1 MKNALVFL
9 FLWCSHCAVSQKVAV
24 VLSGGGAKGL
34 AHAGVLMALEENNI
48 PIDYI
53 VGTSMGAVVGAFYAA
68 GYSASDIVALGR
80 SNELQDW
87 IKNKPKNDYRYLQE
101 RESVNPAWVSLN
113 LRIDSSFS
121 ATFGTHLSKDH
132 FLNLELSRKLAA
144 ATKKSNGD
152 FDKLFIPY
160 RATASEIFT
169 EKEIVL
175 KSGNLYEAARAS
187 MAVPFIYRPV
197 EINNKLL
204 FDGGIYNN
212 FPVEIARSEFNPD
225 LTIGVNVASKK
236 LKEYPYKKDNNLVA
250 ESLLFAILDK
260 TDSAEL
266 RGDDVFIDVDLEDI
280 NALDFKEAKRIIQMG
295 YNSAMD
301 KMVEIKS
308 KTGRRVSSA
317 ELESKRMDFK
327 LKNESIYFDSL
338 RINGFKKNQ
347 FRYITGRFDNT
358 RPLSFNN
365 IEEGYNKVVSDDYFE
380 NIFPSYTF
388 SDQNVFTLSGNPNP
402 RLRGKIG
409 GSLISRNT
417 SQLFVGFDFKRL
429 TRVLTHY
436 SIGVHTGRFYQSVH
450 LKSTVQFPGKLEL
463 AIRPEFLYNRWN
475 FISTTDI
482 FSKRSKPE
490 IQDTKDY
497 SYGLHFELPVF
508 KKMKL
513 NFNASYFENQDMFS
527 NNNILVS
534 SDTLDNFELEGAK
547 LQLKLYNNTLNF
559 RQYAYSGRKFNVYA
573 NMVLADESYQAGNTS
588 GLGSYQLSGS
598 NWYRFGLEWEKYFSI
613 IKHYSLGL
621 SSTAVFSNQPPMAT
635 LRSTILN
642 QVAFNPLQ
650 DSKTLVLGNFRGRKF
665 LSLSLKNV
673 FHLATSLQLRIE
685 GHSLFHAET
694 LDGIP
699 GQSPN
704 YKTDGHIRFSGTAG
718 LVFQSLIGP
727 VSLSLNYYDQPQ
739 QQWGGILHIGYLLFN
754 KKSLD

>member
-1 MKNALVFL
+1 MKHIPLFL
-9 FLWCSHCAVSQKVAV
+9 FFLCSHGVLAQKVAL

-34 AHAGVLMALEENNI
+34 AHAGVIQALEENNI
-48 PIDYI
+48 PIDYV

-68 GYSASDIVALGR
+68 GFTASEIVAIGR
-80 SNELQDW
+80 SNDLQDW
-87 IKNKPKNDYRYLQE
+87 IKNKPKSDYRYLQE
-101 RESVNPAWVSLN
+101 REHVDPSWVSLN

-121 ATFGTHLSKDH
+121 ATFGPHLSKDH

-152 FDKLFIPY
+152 FDSLFVPY
-160 RATASEIFT
+160 RSTASEIFT

-175 KSGNLYEAARAS
+175 SSGNLYEAARAS

-197 EINNKLL
+197 EINKKLL

-212 FPVEIARSEFNPD
+212 FPVEIARQEFKPD

-266 RGDDVFIDVDLEDI
+266 RGDDVFIDVVLEDI
-280 NALDFKEAKRIIQMG
+280 NALDFKEAQRIIRMG

-301 KMVEIKS
+301 KMEEIKS
-308 KTGRRVSSA
+308 KINRRASA
-317 ELESKRMDFK
+317 EELQIRRADFRQ
-327 LKNESIYFDSL
+327 NHENIHFDSL
-338 RINGFKKNQ
+338 RIDGFKKNQ

-358 RPLSFNN
+358 RPLSFNK

-388 SDQNVFTLSGNPNP
+388 SDSHVFTLSGNPNP

-417 SQLFVGFDFKRL
+417 SQLFVGLEFKRL

-436 SIGVHTGRFYQSVH
+436 SIGVHTGRFYQSIH

-463 AIRPEFLYNRWN
+463 SIKPEFLYNRWN

-490 IQDTKDY
+490 IQDQKDH
-497 SYGLHFELPVF
+497 SYGIHFELPVF

-513 NFNASYFENQDMFS
+513 NFNTSYFRNQDMFS
-527 NNNILVS
+527 NNTVLVS
-534 SDTLDNFELEGAK
+534 SDTLDNFEMEGAK
-547 LQLKLYNNTLNF
+547 LQLKLYSNTLNF
-559 RQYAYSGRKFNVYA
+559 RQYAYSGRKLSIYA
-573 NMVLADESYQAGNTS
+573 NMVLANEHYRAGNTS
-588 GLGSYQLSGS
+588 NIGSYGKSGS
-598 NWYRFGLEWEKYFSI
+598 NWYRFGLDWEKYFSLN
-613 IKHYSLGL
+613 KHFSLGL
-621 SSTAVFSNQPPMAT
+621 SNTAIFSNQPAMGTFRAT
-635 LRSTILN
+635 VLN
-642 QVAFNPLQ
+642 QAAYNPLQ
-650 DSKTLVLGNFRGRKF
+650 DSKTLILGNFRGRKF
-665 LSLSLKNV
+665 LAVGLKNV
-673 FHLATSLQLRIE
+673 FHLANSLQLRIE
-685 GHSLFHAET
+685 GHSVFHAEM
-694 LDGIP
+694 LDGTA
-699 GQSPN
+699 GQIAK
-704 YKTDGHIRFSGTAG
+704 YKTGGHIKFSGTAG

-727 VSLSLNYYDQPQ
+727 VGLSLNYYDQPQ
-739 QQWGGILHIGYLLFN
+739 QQWGGLLHIGYLLFN
-754 KKSLD
+754 KRSLD